1 MAVSNKGLNVEP
13 LLGHKVIHCNLTK
26 EWPCPTW
33 DSIWSSSPG
42 SYDEYVICF
51 SSDSKL
57 SPLSLCM
64 CIQGEVVDTYV
75 YQGLKVESLV
85 TVYRERCRA

>member
-1 MAVSNKGLNVEP
+1 MSDHGLNIESLV
-13 LLGHKVIHCNLTK
+13 GQ
-26 EWPCPTW
+26 
-33 DSIWSSSPG
+33 SQ
-42 SYDEYVICF
+42 SYVT
-51 SSDSKL
+51 SDSKL

-85 TVYRERCRA
+85 TVYVYTGRGG